1 MPATRDTAA
10 RGKGKLLITAFLL
23 VGLMVGL
30 AACRGFFGQAPIA
43 LLTIAPLVDEEVP
56 VEITCDISGSN
67 DPDGTIASYEVDYGD
82 GLTDTG
88 TDVTDVLTHE
98 YTAED
103 TYNIVLTITDN
114 DGRIAMDTKT
124 VTIGPVMIT
133 FASDRS
139 GNYGIYRMLAD
150 GTGETE
156 VRNTADDELFPDL
169 IKGTRDKIAYAAEE
183 SVWNIWSMTVEGDA
197 LAQLTTQ
204 TASNQIEPSWSYNAS
219 KIAYASNSA
228 QTPSVSTWEI
238 WTMTAN
244 GGSQAKLTT
253 QSPSWAIAPAYSPVS
268 DDLLFV
274 SDKNN
279 TTTGT
284 AIWKLHGTT
293 ATQLYPATT
302 THTYHYGDASPDM
315 SAAFATA
322 LDLPT
327 GAGISKPAWSPDG
340 TKIAFSRDDTGPSI
354 NIYVMNADGSG
365 AQTLEAYVNSL
376 LSSSVTASSITSAD
390 DEFSPYW
397 LEDETGLV
405 FVREETTGY
414 NIYKVSFDDGS
425 VTSLT
430 DTTDTDIMP
439 AARR

>member
-43 LLTIAPLVDEEVP
+43 LLTYTPITDEEVP
-56 VEITCDISGSN
+56 VTVDFDISGSN
-67 DPDGTIASYEVDYGD
+67 DPDGNIATYDVDYGD
-82 GLTDTG
+82 TSTHATG
-88 TDVTDVLTHE
+88 TDVTDDLSHPYTVAGTFTVTLT
-98 YTAED
+98 
-103 TYNIVLTITDN
+103 VTDG
-114 DGRIAMDTKT
+114 DGRIGMDTAT
-124 VTIGPVMIT
+124 VIIGPAMIT

-204 TASNQIEPSWSYNAS
+204 TASNQIQPSWSYNAT
-219 KIAYASNSA
+219 KIAYASDETGN
-228 QTPSVSTWEI
+228 WEI
-238 WTMTAN
+238 YTMTAN

-268 DDLLFV
+268 NDLLFV
-274 SDKNN
+274 SDLNN
-279 TTTGT
+279 TGSPQGT

-327 GAGISKPAWSPDG
+327 GAGISRPAWSPDG
-340 TKIAFSRDDTGPSI
+340 TKIAFSTDKNTAI
-354 NIYVMNADGSG
+354 NIYVMNADGTG